1 MTEHNRTAWASMT
14 TVSEML
20 VAADGIDRIEFYVS
34 KFENS
39 PAELK
44 CRVHSLPG
52 MSKAQVDDL
61 ALKLNEAIAPVLIRE
76 QNVLQ
81 NKAANQLMRFL

>member
-1 MTEHNRTAWASMT
+1 MSETKQGWVSMT
-14 TVSEML
+14 TVAEML
-20 VAADGIDRIEFYVS
+20 LAAEGIDRIKFYVS

-52 MSKAQVDDL
+52 MSKAQIDDL
-61 ALKLNEAIAPVLIRE
+61 ASKLNEAIEPVLVRE

-81 NKAANQLMRFL
+81 NKAANQLRRFL